1 MRKNET
7 VIEWEQRKINLRLE
21 RINDYYNIILAI
33 DEGTNYVRKDIMYSI
48 DKATQEK
55 LNLNVIVCIE

>member
-55 LNLNVIVCIE
+55 LNLNVIVCTE